1 MELTQA
7 VSQRIKKLLSARDF
21 TQYTLFEYSGV
32 PCSTISMI
40 CSCKVKDVRM
50 GTLLNLCRGLNISLT
65 DFFDDAL
72 FSFENLSDGNPETDK
87 EKYSD
92 ESVSLRGK
100 TKIRNNGGPFC
111 KARRFLFTI
120 DFRPVYFLA
129 KQFLSSAFSER
140 PAFFVSASENR
151 LRFGSFPYIS
161 QTTV

>member
-1 MELTQA
+1 MELNQA

-72 FSFENLSDGNPETDK
+72 FSFENLSDRNPETDK

-92 ESVSLRGK
+92 ESVS
-100 TKIRNNGGPFC
+100 
-111 KARRFLFTI
+111 
-120 DFRPVYFLA
+120 
-129 KQFLSSAFSER
+129 
-140 PAFFVSASENR
+140 
-151 LRFGSFPYIS
+151 
-161 QTTV
+161 